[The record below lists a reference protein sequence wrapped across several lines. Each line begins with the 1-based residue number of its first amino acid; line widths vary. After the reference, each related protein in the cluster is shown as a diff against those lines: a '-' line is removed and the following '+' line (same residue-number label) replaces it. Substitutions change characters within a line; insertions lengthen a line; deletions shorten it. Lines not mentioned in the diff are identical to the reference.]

1 MIRRTDVLAAV
12 AAGSF
17 TLALAVLGGAMD
29 GYSQALHPPA
39 LLGAQQQP
47 WALTFNLF
55 GFVLPGVLGALVMIA
70 LRGRLDGAR
79 WPARIGSWL
88 WLLSALAFA
97 AQGLLPLDL
106 NDIDAPVGHL
116 HASAWT
122 LWWLA
127 FVPGGVLLAL
137 GLGSAG
143 QAWGSLRVAAIL
155 SATLLPLFTLH
166 APLGL
171 PAGASQR
178 VGLALWLAAMLVAGV
193 AARRPSQR

>member
-1 MIRRTDVLAAV
+1 MIRRTDATAGL

-17 TLALAVLGGAMD
+17 VLALTGLGGAME

-47 WALTFNLF
+47 WALAFNLF
-55 GFVLPGVLGALVMIA
+55 GFVLPGLLGVLVMFA

-88 WLLSALAFA
+88 WLLSAAAFA

-106 NDIDAPVGHL
+106 TDIDAPIGHL

-137 GLGSAG
+137 GAGSADRTHG
-143 QAWGSLRVAAIL
+143 GLRATAIL
-155 SATLLPLFTLH
+155 AATLLPLFTLH

-178 VGLALWLAAMLVAGV
+178 IGLALWFASVLVAGFV
-193 AARRPSQR
+193 ARGQPQR

>member
-1 MIRRTDVLAAV
+1 MIRRTDAIAVL

-17 TLALAVLGGAMD
+17 FLALVVAGAAMQ
-29 GYSQALHPPA
+29 GYSQELHPPA

-47 WALTFNLF
+47 WAMAFNLF

-70 LRGRLDGAR
+70 LRVRLEGAR
-79 WPARIGSWL
+79 WPARIASWL

-106 NDIDAPVGHL
+106 TDIDAPISHL

-127 FVPGGVLLAL
+127 FVPGGLLLAL
-137 GLGSAG
+137 GAGSEGRAS
-143 QAWGSLRVAAIL
+143 GSLRVAAII
-155 SATLLPLFTLH
+155 SATLLPLFTLY

-171 PAGASQR
+171 QAGASQR
-178 VGLALWLAAMLVAGV
+178 VGLALWFAAMLVAGI